1 MEQSSLRTDYRS
13 KDGSKILAIVSA
25 VDLSLRQAV
34 PAWWQLLKGLYELG
48 LDVVVTPYVGRG
60 VETLWW
66 KTYGNPCE
74 RESLLV
80 NRIIRYRLSRLK
92 GLREGEPGTLAHV
105 REGAVRMLTRAL
117 TVSRW
122 RRHIEKILDQEG
134 DVLATIFFNIP
145 LNQIQGIPSFV
156 RKESGAPVVFY
167 DMDLPDSLPK
177 YATSRLAFSYYV
189 GADLSE
195 YDAFI
200 TNSEGAI
207 AELREMG
214 APMANAVHFGVD
226 PSVYCPV
233 NEEKTVDVFF
243 YGQGAH
249 FRENWVAKMITEPSR
264 LMRNRSFMVG
274 GKFAVDLGKAQ
285 KIEDIPISTW
295 RRYACKSKINL
306 NITRRQHAEVYCSS
320 TSRIFE
326 LACLGS
332 CIVSNPVNGLEKWF
346 DLKKEVRMVGEN
358 DILGTY
364 EELLS
369 NEDARLRLGLNA
381 RNRVLKEHTHVHM
394 ATKVLNTL
402 KALNQ
407 AG

>member
-1 MEQSSLRTDYRS
+1 M
-13 KDGSKILAIVSA
+13 LAIVSA

-34 PAWWQLLKGLYELG
+34 PAWWQLLKGFYELG
-48 LDVVVTPYVGRG
+48 LDVVVTPYVGRD

-74 RESLLV
+74 RESVLV
-80 NRIIRYRLSRLK
+80 NRIIRYRLGRLK
-92 GLREGEPGTLAHV
+92 GVREGEPSTLAHV
-105 REGAVRMLTRAL
+105 REGAVRLLTRAL

-122 RRHIEKILDQEG
+122 RRHVKKIMDQEG

-145 LNQIQGIPSFV
+145 LNQIQGIPGFV

-207 AELREMG
+207 PELREMG
-214 APMANAVHFGVD
+214 VRVANAVHFGVD
-226 PSVYCPV
+226 PSVYSPI
-233 NEEKTVDVFF
+233 NEEKTLDVFF

-249 FRENWVAKMITEPSR
+249 FRENWVAKMIAEPSR
-264 LMRNRSFMVG
+264 LMKDRSFLVG
-274 GKFAVDLGKAQ
+274 GKFAVDLGKA
-285 KIEDIPISTW
+285 KNMEDIPVSMW
-295 RRYACKSKINL
+295 RRYACRSKINL
-306 NITRRQHAEVYCSS
+306 NITRKQHAEVYCSS
-320 TSRIFE
+320 TSRVFE

-346 DLKKEVRMVGEN
+346 DLKKEVRMVSEN
-358 DILGTY
+358 DILETY

-369 NEDARLRLGLNA
+369 NEDARLRLGLFA
-381 RNRVLKEHTHVHM
+381 RDRVLKEHTHVHM
-394 ATKVLNTL
+394 ATKVLNIL
-402 KALNQ
+402 KELSRAF
-407 AG
+407 